1 MKFKSLSQ
9 GLGLFGIWFFSVWDL
24 GDLWG
29 FYLGLWGFL
38 GTFWDFHGV
47 LGIFT
52 FSLCTG
58 CCLLLLL
65 LLGCG
70 ILGLEPPGIPRRGAQ
85 GGILGI
91 PGRLWGMWNRTW
103 NFGNFQRLR
112 IIPGS
117 LLGQG
122 GAGTGTAGAAKKTQS
137 GKFLGKKMDIWDLGR
152 GSGGLG
158 RVSGIGEEFLGFG
171 QEVLGVFRIWEGF
184 LGFWQFLRFGQVF
197 GDFLGFGQ
205 GFWDLGGCFWG
216 FGKSFW
222 RVFEGLGRAFGICTG
237 ILGFVQE
244 FWDSLGFGQVFGDF
258 LGRSQ
263 LTGGRGA
270 VGRVWSWRIS
280 SRSPSAAAA
289 GKSPAPLP
297 ARSAWKKSR
306 KKFHSKAWNL
316 LILRDF
322 PQIQG
327 SGGIP

>member
-24 GDLWG
+24 GNLWG

-38 GTFWDFHGV
+38 GTFWDFYGV

-91 PGRLWGMWNRTW
+91 PGRLWGMWDRTW

-112 IIPGS
+112 IVPGS

-205 GFWDLGGCFWG
+205 GFWDLY
-216 FGKSFW
+216 
-222 RVFEGLGRAFGICTG
+222 RNFGIRTG
-237 ILGFVQE
+237 ILGRYLGI
-244 FWDSLGFGQVFGDF
+244 FWDVPDSQVEGEQWGGFRAGESLPGHHLQQLPVNLPLLFPHGLRGKNHGKNSTQK
-258 LGRSQ
+258 LG
-263 LTGGRGA
+263 
-270 VGRVWSWRIS
+270 IC
-280 SRSPSAAAA
+280 
-289 GKSPAPLP
+289 
-297 ARSAWKKSR
+297 
-306 KKFHSKAWNL
+306 
-316 LILRDF
+316 
-322 PQIQG
+322 
-327 SGGIP
+327 